1 MRLSKQTMK
10 DIDRAFKALDALE
23 EIKSEIESNINQ
35 LHENGER
42 HAEFVRNNGNYIA
55 EGLELALQI
64 INYHMEE
71 I

>member
-1 MRLSKQTMK
+1 MRISKQTMK

-42 HAEFVRNNGNYIA
+42 HAEFVRDNGNYIA

-64 INYHMEE
+64 INCHMEG
-71 I
+71 